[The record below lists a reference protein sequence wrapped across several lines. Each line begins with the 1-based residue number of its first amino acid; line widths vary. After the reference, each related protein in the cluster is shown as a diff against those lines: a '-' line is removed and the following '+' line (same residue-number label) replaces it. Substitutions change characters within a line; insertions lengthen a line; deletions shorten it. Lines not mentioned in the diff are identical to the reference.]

1 MSDPGTP
8 IGGGFFESLLG
19 DFIKLL
25 DTRGPALWET
35 VTQLAQALATEGL
48 GEDNVDPLERIRI
61 EEIARVAE
69 LHVAEITGLATS
81 MTGRPVT
88 VAARTRAEWAT
99 VTLDAWRPLFEAM
112 TAALSS
118 TSADTAGETG
128 GTNVQPPSAGSAFG
142 VGMPPAGLG
151 ARDLAALFGQSA
163 PGEEGDESGIEELL
177 GRWAAKLEPVLL
189 AMQFGSTIGHLSRTV
204 LAQYDLP
211 LPRPASDEIV
221 MVPANILAFADEWS
235 LPADDVRMWVALR
248 EVASHAVLARQHVRE
263 RIESLVR
270 EYIDGFAPMRRGGSQ
285 TPPVDLTDPASLERA
300 LQDPSSLLGEMET
313 PDQARVLA
321 NLEAVVAAM
330 AGYVDHVVDVAGR
343 RLIASFPA
351 VSEALRR
358 RRVTRGQGQRFA
370 ERFFGLRLDQAQYDR
385 GDAFVA
391 GAIERAGDSAL
402 ARLWESASTLP
413 TPAELDAPGL
423 WLARIDLPA
432 ESA

>member
-1 MSDPGTP
+1 
-8 IGGGFFESLLG
+8 
-19 DFIKLL
+19 
-25 DTRGPALWET
+25 
-35 VTQLAQALATEGL
+35 
-48 GEDNVDPLERIRI
+48 
-61 EEIARVAE
+61 
-69 LHVAEITGLATS
+69 
-81 MTGRPVT
+81 
-88 VAARTRAEWAT
+88 
-99 VTLDAWRPLFEAM
+99 
-112 TAALSS
+112 
-118 TSADTAGETG
+118 
-128 GTNVQPPSAGSAFG
+128 
-142 VGMPPAGLG
+142 
-151 ARDLAALFGQSA
+151 
-163 PGEEGDESGIEELL
+163 
-177 GRWAAKLEPVLL
+177 
-189 AMQFGSTIGHLSRTV
+189 
-204 LAQYDLP
+204 
-211 LPRPASDEIV
+211 
-221 MVPANILAFADEWS
+221 
-235 LPADDVRMWVALR
+235 
-248 EVASHAVLARQHVRE
+248 
-263 RIESLVR
+263 
-270 EYIDGFAPMRRGGSQ
+270 MRRGGSQ
-285 TPPVDLTDPASLERA
+285 APPVDLTDPASLERA